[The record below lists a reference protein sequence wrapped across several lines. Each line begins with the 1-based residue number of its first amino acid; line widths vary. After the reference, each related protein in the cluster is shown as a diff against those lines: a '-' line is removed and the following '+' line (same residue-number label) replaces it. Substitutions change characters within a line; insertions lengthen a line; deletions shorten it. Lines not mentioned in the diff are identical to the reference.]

1 MNKRCLF
8 FHLQIVIKYIEYYYM
23 LRMHFKLKEEKK
35 LKDLIYVTGH
45 KNPDSD
51 SICAAYAYAEFKNK
65 TGNIPAVACR
75 LGNPNQET
83 QFILDYFKAEAPKYL
98 NTVKLKVEDLQFD
111 YITPISPEISLK
123 MAWKIM
129 SDKNIKTIPVA
140 DENEHLLGVLAVSN
154 LTSCYMDIWD
164 NQILAK
170 SNTSLDNILDTLS
183 AKAIYVNQNTK
194 TFPGKIVVT
203 AMQPNSMVDHI
214 DAGDIA
220 IVGDREEVQEALIKL
235 NVSLLIITGAHAPS
249 ENIVNLAKEHGVTV
263 ILTNYDSFT
272 TSRLIIQ
279 SIPVG
284 YVMVKDNLVTFTT
297 DDLVDDIKPIMI
309 ETRFRSYPVTDP
321 NGKVLGTVSR
331 YHLISNHKKKV
342 IQVDH
347 NERGQSVDGLEDAEV
362 IEIIDHH
369 RVADIQ
375 TSNPI
380 YFRNEPVGSTSS
392 IVAKCFFE
400 NGLRPSKK
408 AAGLLCGAIIS
419 DTLLFRSPTCT
430 PSDEYICRKLAE
442 IAGIN
447 VEEFAKEM
455 FKAGTSLKGK
465 TVAQIFNQDYKPFTI
480 EGTRVGIA
488 QVNTMDIEGF
498 MPLKEEMLQYME
510 TKAKEANLDMVMLL
524 LTDILNE
531 GSEIL
536 VAGNEPEIV
545 EKAFN
550 VTLKDNGAF
559 LPGVLSRKKQVVPP
573 ITNTITS
580 A

>member
-1 MNKRCLF
+1 M
-8 FHLQIVIKYIEYYYM
+8 
-23 LRMHFKLKEEKK
+23 
-35 LKDLIYVTGH
+35 KDIIYVTGH

-65 TGNIPAVACR
+65 IGETETVACR
-75 LGNPNQET
+75 LGDVNQET
-83 QFILDYFKAEAPKYL
+83 QFILDYFDAEAPKFL

-111 YITPISPEISLK
+111 NINPVSPDISLK
-123 MAWKIM
+123 TAWTIM
-129 SDKNIKTIPVA
+129 REKNIKTLPVG
-140 DENEHLLGVLAVSN
+140 DENNHLLGVLAVAN

-164 NQILAK
+164 NRILSK
-170 SNTSLDNILDTLS
+170 SNTTLDNIIDTLS
-183 AKAIYVNQNTK
+183 AKICYVNEDIK
-194 TFPGKIVVT
+194 FFPGKIAVT
-203 AMQPNSMVDHI
+203 AMQPDTMTEHI
-214 DAGDIA
+214 EEGDIA
-220 IVGDREEVQEALIKL
+220 IVGDREEAQAALINL
-235 NVSLLIITGAHAPS
+235 NVSLMIVTGGYAPS
-249 ENIVNLAKEHGVTV
+249 EKIINLAKEHGVTIIV
-263 ILTNYDSFT
+263 TQHDSFT
-272 TSRLIIQ
+272 ASRLIVQ

-284 YVMVKDNLVTFTT
+284 YVMVKENIVSFRT
-297 DDLVDDIKPIMI
+297 DDLVDDIKKVMS
-309 ETRFRSYPVTDP
+309 ETRFRSYPVLDE
-321 NGKVLGTVSR
+321 NGRVVGTVSR

-362 IEIIDHH
+362 LEIIDHH

-375 TSNPI
+375 TNNPI
-380 YFRNEPVGSTSS
+380 YFRNEPVGSTST

-400 NGLRPSKK
+400 SGIRPSRK

-430 PSDEYICRKLAE
+430 PQDQYICKKLAE

-447 VEEFAKEM
+447 IEEFAKEM

-465 TVAQIFNQDYKPFTI
+465 TVEQIFNSDFKPFTI
-480 EGTRVGIA
+480 EDTKVGIA

-498 MPLKEEMLQYME
+498 MPLKEEMLNYMDQ
-510 TKAKEANLDMVMLL
+510 KAKEAGLEMVMLL

-536 VAGNEPEIV
+536 VTGAKPEIV
-545 EKAFN
+545 EKAFKI
-550 VTLKDNGAF
+550 TLKDKGAF

-573 ITNTITS
+573 ITNAITS
-580 A
+580 

>member
-75 LGNPNQET
+75 LGTPNQET

-309 ETRFRSYPVTDP
+309 ETRFRSYPVTDS

-536 VAGNEPEIV
+536 VAGEQPEIV

>member
-1 MNKRCLF
+1 M
-8 FHLQIVIKYIEYYYM
+8 
-23 LRMHFKLKEEKK
+23 
-35 LKDLIYVTGH
+35 KDIIYVTGH

-65 TGNIPAVACR
+65 IGETETVACR
-75 LGNPNQET
+75 LGDVNQET
-83 QFILDYFKAEAPKYL
+83 QFILDYFDAEAPKFL

-111 YITPISPEISLK
+111 NINPVSPDISLK
-123 MAWKIM
+123 TAWTIM
-129 SDKNIKTIPVA
+129 REKNIKTLPVG
-140 DENEHLLGVLAVSN
+140 DENNHLLGVLAVAN

-164 NQILAK
+164 NRILSK
-170 SNTSLDNILDTLS
+170 SNTTLDNIIDTLS
-183 AKAIYVNQNTK
+183 AKICYVNEDIK
-194 TFPGKIVVT
+194 FFPGKIAVT
-203 AMQPNSMVDHI
+203 AMQPDTMTEHI
-214 DAGDIA
+214 EEGDIA
-220 IVGDREEVQEALIKL
+220 IVGDREEAQAALINL
-235 NVSLLIITGAHAPS
+235 NVSLMIVTGGYAPS
-249 ENIVNLAKEHGVTV
+249 EKIINLAKEHGVTIIV
-263 ILTNYDSFT
+263 TQHDSFT
-272 TSRLIIQ
+272 ASRLIVQ

-284 YVMVKDNLVTFTT
+284 YVMVKEKIVSFRT
-297 DDLVDDIKPIMI
+297 DDLVDDIKKVMS
-309 ETRFRSYPVTDP
+309 ETRFRSYPVLDE
-321 NGKVLGTVSR
+321 NGRVVGTVSR

-362 IEIIDHH
+362 LEIIDHH

-375 TSNPI
+375 TNNPI
-380 YFRNEPVGSTSS
+380 YFRNEPVGSTST

-400 NGLRPSKK
+400 SGIRPSRK

-430 PSDEYICRKLAE
+430 PQDQYICKKLAE

-447 VEEFAKEM
+447 IEEFAKEM

-465 TVAQIFNQDYKPFTI
+465 TVEQIFNTDFKPFTI
-480 EGTRVGIA
+480 EGTKVGIS

-498 MPLKEEMLQYME
+498 MPLKEEMLNYMDQ
-510 TKAKEANLDMVMLL
+510 KAKEAGLEMVMLL

-536 VAGNEPEIV
+536 VTGAKPEIV
-545 EKAFN
+545 EKAFKI
-550 VTLKDNGAF
+550 TLKDKGAF

-573 ITNTITS
+573 ITNAITS
-580 A
+580 

>member
-1 MNKRCLF
+1 M
-8 FHLQIVIKYIEYYYM
+8 
-23 LRMHFKLKEEKK
+23 
-35 LKDLIYVTGH
+35 KDLIYVTGH

-65 TGNIPAVACR
+65 TGDIEALPVR
-75 LGNPNQET
+75 LGDVNQET
-83 QFILDYFKAEAPKYL
+83 QYILDYFKAKAPQILK
-98 NTVKLKVEDLQFD
+98 TVKLKVEDLNFD
-111 YITPISPEISLK
+111 YISPISPDISLK
-123 MAWKIM
+123 MAWNIM
-129 SDKNIKTIPVA
+129 RDKSIKTLPVA
-140 DENEHLLGVLAVSN
+140 DENDHLLGLLAVSN

-164 NQILAK
+164 NRILAK
-170 SNTSLDNILDTLS
+170 SNTTLDNIIDTLS
-183 AKAIYVNQNTK
+183 AKTSYINENTK
-194 TFPGKIVVT
+194 YFPGKIAVT
-203 AMQPNSMVDHI
+203 AMQPDSMVNHI
-214 DAGDIA
+214 EAGDIA
-220 IVGDREEVQEALIKL
+220 IVGDREEVQIALINLK
-235 NVSLLIITGAHAPS
+235 VSLIIVTGSHSPS
-249 ENIVNLAKEHGVTV
+249 DEVVELAKENGVTIIV
-263 ILTNYDSFT
+263 TPYDSFT

-284 YVMVKDNLVTFTT
+284 YVMIKENIVAFSTE
-297 DDLVDDIKPIMI
+297 DLVDDIKGVMA
-309 ETRFRSYPVTDP
+309 ETRFRSYPVTDT
-321 NGKVLGTVSR
+321 NGRVLGTVSR
-331 YHLISNHKKKV
+331 FHLISNHKKKV

-362 IEIIDHH
+362 VEIIDHH

-380 YFRNEPVGSTSS
+380 YFRNEPIGSTSS

-400 NGLRPSKK
+400 NGIRPSRK

-430 PSDEYICRKLAE
+430 PQDKYICKKLAD

-447 VEEFAKEM
+447 IEEFAKEM

-465 TVAQIFNQDYKPFTI
+465 TVEQIFNQDFKPFSI
-480 EGTRVGIA
+480 EDIKVGIA

-498 MPLKEEMLQYME
+498 MPLKEEMLAYMT

-531 GSEIL
+531 GSQIL
-536 VAGNEPEIV
+536 VAGDKPEIV
-545 EKAFN
+545 EKAFK
-550 VTLKDNGAF
+550 VTIENNEAF

-573 ITNTITS
+573 ITTAITS

>member
-1 MNKRCLF
+1 M
-8 FHLQIVIKYIEYYYM
+8 
-23 LRMHFKLKEEKK
+23 
-35 LKDLIYVTGH
+35 KDLIYVTGH

-65 TGNIPAVACR
+65 TGDMEAVPVR
-75 LGNPNQET
+75 LGNVNQET
-83 QFILDYFKAEAPKYL
+83 QYILDYFKAEAPQFLK
-98 NTVKLKVEDLQFD
+98 TVKLTVEDLNFD
-111 YITPISPEISLK
+111 YISPISPDISLK
-123 MAWKIM
+123 MAWNIM
-129 SDKNIKTIPVA
+129 RDKNIKTLPVA
-140 DENEHLLGVLAVSN
+140 DENDHLLGLLAISN

-164 NQILAK
+164 NRILAK
-170 SNTSLDNILDTLS
+170 SNTKLDNIVDTLS
-183 AKAIYVNQNTK
+183 AKVSYTNENNNS
-194 TFPGKIVVT
+194 FPGKIVVT
-203 AMQPNSMVDHI
+203 AMQPDSMVDHI
-214 DAGDIA
+214 ESGDIA
-220 IVGDREEVQEALIKL
+220 IVGDRDEVQRALINLK
-235 NVSLLIITGAHAPS
+235 VSLIIITGSHTPS
-249 ENIVNLAKEHGVTV
+249 QEVVSLAKENGVTIIV
-263 ILTNYDSFT
+263 TPYDSFT
-272 TSRLIIQ
+272 TARLIIQ

-284 YVMVKDNLVTFTT
+284 YVMIKENIVSFSTG
-297 DDLVDDIKPIMI
+297 DLVDDIKGVMS
-309 ETRFRSYPVTDP
+309 ETRYRSYPVTDS
-321 NGKVLGTVSR
+321 NGRVVGTVSR
-331 YHLISNHKKKV
+331 FHLISNHKKKV

-362 IEIIDHH
+362 LEIIDHH

-375 TSNPI
+375 TNNPI
-380 YFRNEPVGSTSS
+380 YFRNEPIGSTSS

-400 NGLRPSKK
+400 NGIRPSRK

-430 PSDEYICRKLAE
+430 PQDKHICKKLAE

-447 VEEFAKEM
+447 IEEFAKEM

-465 TVAQIFNQDYKPFTI
+465 TVEQIFNQDFKPFSI
-480 EGTRVGIA
+480 EDTKVGIA

-498 MPLKEEMLQYME
+498 MPLKDEMLTYME

-531 GSEIL
+531 GSQIL
-536 VAGNEPEIV
+536 VTGNKPEIV

-550 VTLKDNGAF
+550 ITIENNEAF

-573 ITNTITS
+573 ITNAITS

>member
-1 MNKRCLF
+1 M
-8 FHLQIVIKYIEYYYM
+8 
-23 LRMHFKLKEEKK
+23 
-35 LKDLIYVTGH
+35 KDIIYVTGH

-65 TGNIPAVACR
+65 IGETETVACR
-75 LGNPNQET
+75 LGNVNQET
-83 QFILDYFKAEAPKYL
+83 QFILDYFEAEAPKFL

-111 YITPISPEISLK
+111 NISPISPDISLK
-123 MAWKIM
+123 TAWTIM
-129 SDKNIKTIPVA
+129 RDKNIKTLPVA
-140 DENEHLLGVLAVSN
+140 DENDHLLGVLSVAN

-164 NQILAK
+164 NRILSK
-170 SNTSLDNILDTLS
+170 SNTTLDNIVDTLS
-183 AKAIYVNQNTK
+183 AKICYVNEDIK
-194 TFPGKIVVT
+194 FFPGKIAVT
-203 AMQPNSMVDHI
+203 AMQPDTMTEHI
-214 DAGDIA
+214 EEGDIA
-220 IVGDREEVQEALIKL
+220 IVGDREEAQSALINL
-235 NVSLLIITGAHAPS
+235 NVSLMIVTGGYAPS
-249 ENIVNLAKEHGVTV
+249 EKIINLAKEHGVTV
-263 ILTNYDSFT
+263 IVTQHDSFT
-272 TSRLIIQ
+272 ASRLIVQ

-284 YVMVKDNLVTFTT
+284 YVMIKENIVSFTT
-297 DDLVDDIKPIMI
+297 DDLVDDIKGVMA
-309 ETRFRSYPVTDP
+309 ETRFRSYPVLDE
-321 NGKVLGTVSR
+321 NGRVVGTVSR

-362 IEIIDHH
+362 VEIIDHH

-375 TSNPI
+375 TNNPI
-380 YFRNEPVGSTSS
+380 YFRNEPVGSTST

-400 NGLRPSKK
+400 NGIRPSRK

-430 PSDEYICRKLAE
+430 PQDKYICKKLAE

-447 VEEFAKEM
+447 IEEFAKEM

-465 TVAQIFNQDYKPFTI
+465 TVEQIFNTDFKPFTI
-480 EGTRVGIA
+480 EGTKVGIS

-498 MPLKEEMLQYME
+498 MPLKEEMLNYMDQ
-510 TKAKEANLDMVMLL
+510 KAKEAGLEMVMLL

-536 VAGNEPEIV
+536 VTGAKPEIV

-550 VTLKDNGAF
+550 ITLKDKGAF

-573 ITNTITS
+573 ITNAITS
-580 A
+580 

>member
-23 LRMHFKLKEEKK
+23 LRMHYKLKEEIK

-83 QFILDYFKAEAPKYL
+83 QFILDYFKAEAPQYL

-140 DENEHLLGVLAVSN
+140 DENQHLLGVLAVSN

-183 AKAIYVNQNTK
+183 AKTIYVNTNTK

-203 AMQPNSMVDHI
+203 AMQPDSMVDHI

-235 NVSLLIITGAHAPS
+235 NVSLLIISGGHAPS

-263 ILTNYDSFT
+263 IVTNYDSFT

-284 YVMVKDNLVTFTT
+284 YVMVKDNLVTFKT

-309 ETRFRSYPVTDP
+309 ETRFRSYPVTYP

-331 YHLISNHKKKV
+331 FHLISNHKKKV

-400 NGLRPSKK
+400 NGIRPSKK

-465 TVAQIFNQDYKPFTI
+465 TVEQIFNQDYKPFTI
-480 EGTRVGIA
+480 EDTKVGIA

-498 MPLKEEMLQYME
+498 MPLKEEMLKYME
-510 TKAKEANLDMVMLL
+510 SKAKEANLDMVMLL

-536 VAGNEPEIV
+536 VAGNQPEIV
-545 EKAFN
+545 EKAFK